1 MLKVS
6 AKKGSSSVGLDPFP
20 WITLSFIFLAML
32 PVTMIVPVY
41 KEIIKD
47 RLGGTGYGVAWFQSS
62 AMLGSFLFSPLAGWL
77 SDKLGT
83 RKTLIGTFAIL
94 DALLLAL
101 LPFMPNIPSLF
112 VLRFLEGGA
121 HIFVIGLLLTCISDR
136 EKDHTSSFYNKGIL
150 FGLGGTL
157 LTLGGGV
164 GQSLGFLGNKN
175 PLLPFFVGGFILLIL
190 GILSFFFLEEGNL
203 KKLEWEGWQ
212 KTKTALALSPLLLVP
227 ITFHFVDRFT
237 VGYFLSSLNL
247 HLREDLGFS
256 PGKVGGLFGVMFLL
270 MSVLSLPAA
279 LLSKRWNSISLVWI
293 GSFIYGIAQAST
305 GFLNT
310 SFGLYLSMIVC
321 GIGAGIM
328 YVPAMRLASS
338 IAPNGFN
345 ASVMTVF
352 TGLGSLGFLLGPLV
366 SVSIQDRFSQIYDK
380 TSGLEFT
387 GLLYGALEVLLVL
400 GTLPLLSKILEK
412 ERKLD

>member
-1 MLKVS
+1 MSKLS
-6 AKKGSSSVGLDPFP
+6 AKKVSVSSEADTFP
-20 WITLSFIFLAML
+20 WVTLSFIFLAML

-62 AMLGSFLFSPLAGWL
+62 AMLGSFLFSPIAGWI

-83 RKTLIGTFAIL
+83 RRKLIGIFAL
-94 DALLLAL
+94 VDAVLLAL
-101 LPFMPNIPSLF
+101 LPFMPNISSLF

-121 HIFVIGLLLTCISDR
+121 HIFVIGLLLTCISDK
-136 EKDHTSSFYNKGIL
+136 EKDKTSNFYNRGIL

-164 GQSLGFLGNKN
+164 GQALGFLGNKN
-175 PLLPFFVGGFILLIL
+175 PLLPFFVGAAILSLL
-190 GILSFFFLEEGNL
+190 GILSFFLLEEGNL
-203 KKLEWEGWQ
+203 KKLEWEGWK
-212 KTKTALALSPLLLVP
+212 KTKTALALSPLLIVP
-227 ITFHFVDRFT
+227 ILFHFIDRFT

-247 HLREDLGFS
+247 HLREDLGFT
-256 PGKVGGLFGVMFLL
+256 PGQVGGLFGVMFLL
-270 MSVLSLPAA
+270 MSILSLPAA
-279 LLSKRWNSISLVWI
+279 LLSKKWNSISLVWI

-305 GFLNT
+305 GFLNN
-310 SFGLYLSMIVC
+310 SSNLYLSMIAC

-338 IAPNGFN
+338 LAPNGFN
-345 ASVMTVF
+345 AVVMTVF

-366 SVSIQDRFSQIYDK
+366 SVSVQDTF
-380 TSGLEFT
+380 TSLYNQSAGLEFT
-387 GLLYGALEVLLVL
+387 GILYGGLEVLLVL
-400 GTLPLLSKILEK
+400 GTLPLLSKILAKEK
-412 ERKLD
+412 NI